1 MAVLLLDNIT
11 SNFLCYNFLLLL
23 LLLPE
28 DVVVVGVVMGL
39 GVEAGVTGAGDEHLQ
54 SITIDKQSCHISSD
68 HLAVFWQE
76 AGYPGEGSPVRVG
89 GHLVHAVQQQ
99 EDGLLGRGR
108 PQHLLQEDHRGG
120 EVGGHAA
127 TVQVQVV
134 ADLGLDHHHYHHHCH
149 HHDHLVAQ

>member
-39 GVEAGVTGAGDEHLQ
+39 GVEAGVAGAGDEHLQ

>member
-1 MAVLLLDNIT
+1 
-11 SNFLCYNFLLLL
+11 
-23 LLLPE
+23 
-28 DVVVVGVVMGL
+28 MGL
-39 GVEAGVTGAGDEHLQ
+39 GVEAGVAGAGDEHLQ
-54 SITIDKQSCHISSD
+54 SITIVSNCHILSD

-120 EVGGHAA
+120 EVRGH
-127 TVQVQVV
+127 TSPVQVQVV
-134 ADLGLDHHHYHHHCH
+134 ADLKVTLQYHHHCRSHNHHYHHYY
-149 HHDHLVAQ
+149 HHDHLMAE